1 LIQLVLSYLLIVTT
15 PCLCFSLSITMAP
28 YLNETERTT
37 SSNAQAP
44 LFTVQSPNVTYS
56 DDAIVS
62 KYVYRQTKVATPK
75 ETAYDFKVERKV
87 GKVGMMLVGWG
98 GVYTLIMISD
108 WTLAH
113 RIQAT
118 TDLL

>member
-1 LIQLVLSYLLIVTT
+1 
-15 PCLCFSLSITMAP
+15 MAP
-28 YLNETERTT
+28 YLNETQTT
-37 SSNAQAP
+37 ASSNDQAP

-56 DDAIVS
+56 DDAIIS
-62 KYVYRQTKVATPK
+62 KYVYRQTKVTKSSNGGYVATPK

-98 GVYTLIMISD
+98 GMYILTIVLD

-113 RIQAT
+113 YI
-118 TDLL
+118 

>member
-1 LIQLVLSYLLIVTT
+1 
-15 PCLCFSLSITMAP
+15 MAP
-28 YLNETERTT
+28 YLNETQHTA

-56 DDAIVS
+56 DDAIIS
-62 KYVYRQTKVATPK
+62 KYVYRQTKVTKSSNGGYVATPK

-98 GVYTLIMISD
+98 GMYILTMITD

-113 RIQAT
+113 CI
-118 TDLL
+118 

>member
-1 LIQLVLSYLLIVTT
+1 VKLGAVLLDHRSYSS
-15 PCLCFSLSITMAP
+15 SLSSLLTSIIMAP
-28 YLNETERTT
+28 YLNETQSTA

-62 KYVYRQTKVATPK
+62 KYVYRQTKVTKSSNGGYVATPK

-98 GVYTLIMISD
+98 GMYI
-108 WTLAH
+108 
-113 RIQAT
+113 
-118 TDLL
+118 